1 MNLTVTTPCMEKPAA
16 AKPKSDAFEAIYQPV
31 ARSPG
36 QCLFA
41 SPPGEILGPASP
53 VGSISDRQTFTVTAN
68 KGCGVWMMASS
79 LPHVT
84 SNHVSYNGLYGMAVF
99 SQKEGSGEFPGGHG
113 AQESFS
119 EDGDAVLWEAELE
132 NDDPLRRPIATA
144 LVERNSVSHNG
155 GEHPPTPGLPR
166 DPPAA
171 PATAQPRAWCPAR
184 WTSVQSPLLSPPPSP
199 FSCPTFLFSHP
210 HVRNNSD
217 LRALTR
223 CASLPQPRRRLLGGL
238 RPFVSVAAS
247 PILTGSELEARNCIP
262 FLLVRPAPWHQ
273 SHTWHIHF
281 SEF

>member
-41 SPPGEILGPASP
+41 SPPGEIPGPASP
-53 VGSISDRQTFTVTAN
+53 VGSISDQRTFTVTAN

-166 DPPAA
+166 AGHCSATRLVPRPLDVRPVSSSLTTTLALLLPDVPFLPPAR
-171 PATAQPRAWCPAR
+171 PKQLGP
-184 WTSVQSPLLSPPPSP
+184 QSPHLLCVPPPAP
-199 FSCPTFLFSHP
+199 PAL
-210 HVRNNSD
+210 VRGAETIRFCGCFTNSD
-217 LRALTR
+217 R
-223 CASLPQPRRRLLGGL
+223 Q
-238 RPFVSVAAS
+238 
-247 PILTGSELEARNCIP
+247 
-262 FLLVRPAPWHQ
+262 
-273 SHTWHIHF
+273 
-281 SEF
+281 